1 MEESFISNWAL
12 VADLQELEKDP
23 HQPVYSKT
31 ATHFLENYKFPVMMI
46 LALSNGT
53 ILHKVNANDFMH
65 TAEGQ
70 SSPSMMESFFSL
82 FSGDQGLIPTKK
94 VTTQRPELFRE
105 MRNRDQK
112 EIPEEQKN
120 EHKYLEF
127 LKEGVKR
134 AQFYQ

>member
-23 HQPVYSKT
+23 RQPVYSKT

-53 ILHKVNANDFMH
+53 IIHRVNANDFMH
-65 TAEGQ
+65 KED
-70 SSPSMMESFFSL
+70 SSPSMMQSFMNL
-82 FSGDQGLIPTKK
+82 FSGNEGLIPTKK

-105 MRNRDQK
+105 KRREHEM
-112 EIPEEQKN
+112 EIPEEKKN
-120 EHKYLEF
+120 EQKYLEF

-134 AQFYQ
+134 AQVYQ